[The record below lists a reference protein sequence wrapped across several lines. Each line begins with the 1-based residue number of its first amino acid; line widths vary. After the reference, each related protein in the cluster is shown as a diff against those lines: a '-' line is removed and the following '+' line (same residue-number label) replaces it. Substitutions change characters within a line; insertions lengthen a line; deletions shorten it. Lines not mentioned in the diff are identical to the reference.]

1 MKINRLIAL
10 ILGALPAAAGFAAA
24 DSDSSLGN
32 VMYVGDSIT
41 HGVNSASYRWALF
54 KIFTDNGITQN
65 EVGVNSGNYSGGVS
79 AGTVYGGA
87 VFANVHSAISSER
100 AYEVA
105 GTKNT
110 SGRLGNSNIRD
121 WLGLDDTY
129 TGSYQIDTATEMPD
143 MYFLMIGTNDLLS
156 DNSHISTNYD
166 STAESLLGTYDSE
179 AGTWSNTG
187 SMYAIISAMLEASG
201 EDTTIVITT
210 IPTWLTGRS
219 NNNYQADFETVEAYN
234 ETLKSWAAYYSETYG
249 YNIVIAEVN
258 TGMTDAAAGYWQGV
272 SSMFGSDGLHPSAQG
287 DLIIA
292 GNIAKA
298 LGYAGRTAGQ
308 TRKAASD
315 FGIQAAAIHA
325 GAETTGTVTFDSGA
339 GTYSMAP
346 GSALVYTWDESA
358 DLSTGYTVDLTISG
372 GIGDGSENGWLT
384 STDSAFTITVGDGTL
399 TGTLSISE
407 AYIQWGDT
415 VLYSLDTSTDLTD
428 SLRIAYIYGNT
439 AQGLTSGFYVWL
451 DDMLIGEALAGTA
464 SDYSGLAIT
473 NNTGGTV
480 NIGSL
485 SLDSTGSY
493 APATTGITYGNPAI
507 ESSIVTS
514 SGEGAAAWPD
524 SFDSYTEGIST
535 GTNIRTQIDS
545 STGSGGTIG
554 GVISSGNAANGVQ
567 VNKSSYTGDI
577 YITMTGTTTSDSSK
591 WNALHTYNGAAST
604 LTGSVSLRFD
614 SAYTSTSAWG
624 TMFGAVGSATYAVSV
639 EGSVYMEFSSQSYTN
654 TGGTFNGVTASVAG
668 AYCAAI
674 SGSVTLVFNAGSFSQ
689 GIYGGSINNASSSV
703 GSTAVYL
710 NAGYFCGDIYA
721 GGSTGT
727 ITGDTALSITGNDVY
742 TNGVTTIS
750 SGGTGGTIQGNT
762 TLTLSNLT
770 ADGAFAAYTGALS
783 GTAGAT
789 VSGTKTL
796 VIDNVQLPSFGASLE
811 NFDTIVITGENT
823 DIGLTSLGGAGAVQ
837 VQAGNLTLSSGT
849 YSAAIDVISGSFTVA
864 GTAEVTLAGVTD
876 NNLGGTFIVSGGT
889 LDANGVLMSNAVEV
903 TSGTLKNMTSGALSI
918 MAEDT
923 VTLSEVT
930 VSSMK
935 TLSTLNAVQVTG
947 ISAATSVQDCSLALA
962 ESTQAGAGYASIVMN
977 EGGSIHVT
985 GTLTL
990 NLDAELTARIIADL
1004 TGSNGEEA
1012 DAAPQAVS
1020 LALTDAGETAD
1031 TETATL
1037 TGTLLVAAGT
1047 LTMAEGAVITV
1058 NLDETA
1064 GSGWLVTATGI
1075 TQEDGCTYITY
1086 TLTALPEPSSA
1097 ALGLLACAALAAR
1110 RRRKN

>member
-339 GTYSMAP
+339 GTFSMET
-346 GSALVYTWDESA
+346 GSALVYTWDENV

-742 TNGVTTIS
+742 TNGVATIS
-750 SGGTGGTIQGNT
+750 SGGTGGTIHGNT

-783 GTAGAT
+783 GTAGAA

-837 VQAGNLTLSSGT
+837 V
-849 YSAAIDVISGSFTVA
+849 
-864 GTAEVTLAGVTD
+864 
-876 NNLGGTFIVSGGT
+876 
-889 LDANGVLMSNAVEV
+889 
-903 TSGTLKNMTSGALSI
+903 
-918 MAEDT
+918 
-923 VTLSEVT
+923 
-930 VSSMK
+930 
-935 TLSTLNAVQVTG
+935 TG
-947 ISAATSVQDCSLALA
+947 ISAATSVQDCSLVLA

-1004 TGSNGEEA
+1004 TGANGEEA

-1037 TGTLLVAAGT
+1037 TGTLLVASGT

-1097 ALGLLACAALAAR
+1097 ALGLLACAVLAAR